1 MTHSADHLSHVKNYD
16 GDLTIHTAN
25 GESISTESTAV
36 EDTNKLDK
44 WETNDARN
52 RIITLILSSVDPQI
66 VLNLRPFKTAKGTW
80 NHMKRVYNQEKP
92 AGRFQLAHEK
102 SKYTRRNK

>member
-25 GESISTESTAV
+25 GVIYIH
-36 EDTNKLDK
+36 
-44 WETNDARN
+44 
-52 RIITLILSSVDPQI
+52 RIHSSGHKQI
-66 VLNLRPFKTAKGTW
+66 VFNLRPFKTAKGTW
-80 NHMKRVYNQEKP
+80 DHMKRVYNQENP
-92 AGRFQLAHEK
+92 AGRFQLENEK